1 MDKFWSFHVVA
12 FLASWHTYWE
22 LGGWVLGYLASIRP
36 ALGILHWVGA
46 VPDRWEGHFCEC
58 WWPQARHAPAYVLKQ
73 AQGSL
78 RMKSSH
84 TWMGPSQVALVV
96 KNPPAKAGGLRDAGS
111 ISESGRS
118 SGWGNVAHSSL
129 LAWRI
134 PWTEET
140 GGVRSIGLQSQTR
153 LKRLNTHTHTC
164 TWTTVRCHCLGTKTL
179 QSHLDLFKHNPSSSS
194 LPPTSVHSPKHCL
207 EFSQAQKKV

>member
-153 LKRLNTHTHTC
+153 LKRLNTHTHM
-164 TWTTVRCHCLGTKTL
+164 
-179 QSHLDLFKHNPSSSS
+179 HLDNCA
-194 LPPTSVHSPKHCL
+194 LPLPGN
-207 EFSQAQKKV
+207 